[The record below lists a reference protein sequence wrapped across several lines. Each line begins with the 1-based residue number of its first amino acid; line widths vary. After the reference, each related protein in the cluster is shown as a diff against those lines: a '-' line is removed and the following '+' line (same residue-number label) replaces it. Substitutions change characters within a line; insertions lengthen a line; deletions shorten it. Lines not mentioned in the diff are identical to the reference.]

1 MYQVLKEKIRV
12 NTYERRRQV
21 GLNSQA
27 TGDGGK
33 WVSRGLRR
41 HRYWVGRVARSRWVW
56 GSRSRKHHDDMV
68 WAWAWAA
75 ASRGGWVPKWV
86 FDSLSILCIVITSL
100 SLCLA
105 SLSLTFLSFL
115 FFSFFSLRFLLSLC
129 GFGLLR
135 VEFFF
140 LDLHGSW
147 APGLVGWWARGS
159 WFLGGGP

>member
-27 TGDGGK
+27 IGDGGK

-41 HRYWVGRVARSRWVW
+41 HGYWVGRVARSRWVW
-56 GSRSRKHHDDMV
+56 GSHSRKHHNDMA

-86 FDSLSILCIVITSL
+86 SDSLSTLCIVITSL

-115 FFSFFSLRFLLSLC
+115 FFFFFFPSFFAFSMWFWIAESWVFIFRFTWVM
-129 GFGLLR
+129 GY
-135 VEFFF
+135 
-140 LDLHGSW
+140 W
-147 APGLVGWWARGS
+147 VGRMMG
-159 WFLGGGP
+159 